1 MLAPVMM
8 HYSEPGTVMSGISEG
23 IYTFFSTTCH
33 QEESRSFHI
42 FGEMFAVCS
51 RCTII
56 YFGFLAG
63 VVVYPLFRKLDNTIL
78 PSVWILLIAA
88 GLMLLDVVFDVTGV
102 LKNTFITRSIT
113 GFLLGVVLPFYL
125 IPGFTMVYFELKSFK
140 NYKKKYK

>member
-1 MLAPVMM
+1 MM

-102 LKNTFITRSIT
+102 LKNTFITRQE
-113 GFLLGVVLPFYL
+113 F
-125 IPGFTMVYFELKSFK
+125 
-140 NYKKKYK
+140 